1 MVGLGTTALVARLD
15 AVIKFARRTELPLL
29 EREKGIYERLGHDH
43 DGVLRYYGSLGDAL
57 ILQYASHGS
66 IRQYYASQ
74 AKSVSLSLQ
83 LRWVE
88 QITASVAFIP
98 SRNVLHGDISCN
110 NVLLD
115 KGLNAKLGDFAG
127 SSMDGQD
134 PLICYET
141 SHEHP
146 EIIGISVGS
155 ELFALGSTFYEIM
168 TGSKPYKELSDTE
181 IIRVYKEGKYPS
193 LVSLAAF
200 NDTIHRCWTQGYA
213 SVDELLEDVK
223 AEGMNFQPLRCTT
236 LIVPSYYQVQNCRT
250 IPTIFTPLYHRIP
263 NSPYSHVPASYP
275 VLGEKLSL
283 SSRCLVFLA
292 NIQAVLIGNVI
303 PLEAQADIEDNRP
316 AFSMTP
322 S

>member
-1 MVGLGTTALVARLD
+1 MDHTIQYPLGINRQDVVGLGITALVARLD

-29 EREKGIYERLGHDH
+29 EREKGIYERLRHDH
-43 DGVLRYYGSLGDAL
+43 DGVLRYYGNLGDAL
-57 ILQYASHGS
+57 ILQYACHGS

-74 AKSVSLSLQ
+74 AKSVSLSVQ

-88 QITASVAFIP
+88 QVTASVAFIH

-115 KGLNAKLGDFAG
+115 EGLNAKLGDFAG

-146 EIIGISVGS
+146 EIIGISTKS

-181 IIRVYKEGKYPS
+181 IICAYKEGNYPS

-200 NDTIHRCWTQGYA
+200 NDTIHKCWTRGYA

-223 AEGMNFQPLRCTT
+223 AEVTTKSKLVAPFQPSALRHTT
-236 LIVPSYYQVQNCRT
+236 
-250 IPTIFTPLYHRIP
+250 
-263 NSPYSHVPASYP
+263 
-275 VLGEKLSL
+275 
-283 SSRCLVFLA
+283 
-292 NIQAVLIGNVI
+292 
-303 PLEAQADIEDNRP
+303 
-316 AFSMTP
+316 AFSIALTLMSLP
-322 S
+322 PILFWARNRR